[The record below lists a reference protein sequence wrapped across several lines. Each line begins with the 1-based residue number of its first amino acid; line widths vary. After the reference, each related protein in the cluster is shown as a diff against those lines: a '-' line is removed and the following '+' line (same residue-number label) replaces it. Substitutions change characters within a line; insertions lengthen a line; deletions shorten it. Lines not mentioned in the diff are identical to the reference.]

1 MAMARPRSRVFERPS
16 SKQRAITP
24 SSKEMTPAQK
34 EKEKELMAR
43 VGNECFEHVKGCC
56 GTHIYAHQKATAINL
71 LLHHDWLCELRHA
84 MRPRRTH
91 LGFTAD
97 AFAHMRQRDSLLDS
111 PPKNPPPV
119 EEAWRP
125 GTAPRFLAEGIVWPQ
140 HTYDRRRPS
149 RRASRPTTGPSS
161 ARPSALLL
169 RKALEP
175 SISGCYLKLMLG
187 SSPVPY
193 RGRKL
198 ATCA

>member
-140 HTYDRRRPS
+140 HIRPATAVAEGEPPDDWPQFCKAFCITIK
-149 RRASRPTTGPSS
+149 R
-161 ARPSALLL
+161 
-169 RKALEP
+169 ALEP